1 MQMNSTSF
9 GHYISFVRTLDGSG
23 SSSHGQWYACD
34 DSRVCRTRAADVLSQ
49 NAYMLFYQR
58 DAPKPAPNPEYRR
71 PQPLLP
77 LTAAQQA
84 ALAAAA
90 AAPTTPKAH
99 EAAVK
104 ANGVAAAE
112 GDMQHAMPDTSQ
124 LDQRHQQVLAEAAA
138 GLLELQGEQQQQ
150 PEQSAQ
156 QQQQQQPEQSAQQ
169 QQQQQQMP
177 LAAMRSQPAPDQAD
191 AAELLPRIATAPAA
205 LALLAGREGS
215 SSRDDDEC
223 ASHATTSSSS
233 YMADVSECS
242 TPSSQVHGATAG
254 AWPANHNRSSSSGSA
269 GSRLASQATEQP
281 AAAAPGAGQ
290 LPQHTLLRQR
300 RRQKQQRQQD
310 AAGAEAPGQQQQ
322 DGAAAAS
329 TGNGL
334 AACSSSELP
343 SVKCRLLRSGP
354 ELLQLRAV
362 LPGVVSGGD
371 VQVAVEAFGE
381 ASGQQ
386 CLWLQVPGRFAE
398 LQLPLSSYLQP
409 GQVVS
414 GVAGHWSRQKQELK
428 LKLQLTGGAG
438 GTDEQQ
444 GVGRVLEYHLTDS
457 FDTSS
462 GSESEG
468 YQPARRGMHA
478 VASERDLCSIFGRHS
493 STVAHQLMQQLQQ
506 WQPGA
511 DGQQGEP
518 QANGG
523 RSSSARKLA
532 GKKKAAGKKKKR
544 K

>member
-1 MQMNSTSF
+1 M
-9 GHYISFVRTLDGSG
+9 RTLDGNG

-58 DAPKPAPNPEYRR
+58 DTPKPAPNAEYRR
-71 PQPLLP
+71 PRPLLP

-112 GDMQHAMPDTSQ
+112 ADMQHAMPDTSQ

-150 PEQSAQ
+150 
-156 QQQQQQPEQSAQQ
+156 QQPEQAAQ

-215 SSRDDDEC
+215 SSSRDDDEC
-223 ASHATTSSSS
+223 ASHVTTSSSS
-233 YMADVSECS
+233 CMADVSECS
-242 TPSSQVHGATAG
+242 TPSSQVHGATGG

-269 GSRLASQATEQP
+269 GSRLASKATEQP
-281 AAAAPGAGQ
+281 AAAAAPGAGQ

-300 RRQKQQRQQD
+300 RRQKQQQQRQQD
-310 AAGAEAPGQQQQ
+310 AAGAEAPGQEQQG
-322 DGAAAAS
+322 GAAAAA
-329 TGNGL
+329 TGNRL
-334 AACSSSELP
+334 AACSSSGSSELP
-343 SVKCRLLRSGP
+343 SIKCRLLRSGP

-371 VQVAVEAFGE
+371 VQVAVEASGE
-381 ASGQQ
+381 ASDQQ

-409 GQVVS
+409 GQVVT
-414 GVAGHWSRQKQELK
+414 GVAGHWSQRKQELK
-428 LKLQLTGGAG
+428 LKLQLTGGEAAGAG
-438 GTDEQQ
+438 GTCEQQ
-444 GVGRVLEYHLTDS
+444 GVGPVLYHLTDS

-468 YQPARRGMHA
+468 CQPARRGMHA

-523 RSSSARKLA
+523 RPSSARKS
-532 GKKKAAGKKKKR
+532 GKKKAAGGKKKKR